1 VSDLGRALIVVG
13 VVIALL
19 GALLTIG
26 GRLPWLGRLPG
37 DITIRRGNFT
47 VYVPLATSLLLSV
60 ALTVI
65 FWFIGRR

>member
-13 VVIALL
+13 IVIALL